1 MFAIC
6 NKQLPKML
14 KPKRLNQVAI
24 AKATGV
30 SRATVSLVLR
40 GGQGSSEETKAKVRA
55 AAEKMGYR
63 PNALVRSIRSGKS
76 RTVGV
81 LVPPHDAYWKD
92 ICYGIHDRL
101 VEADHLPLFLWD
113 SEHHNETGEQ
123 YALRQIHRLL
133 DGWVDGVILWPEFS
147 KHYAQHLHEFERR
160 NIPLVVIDHSVPGFG
175 ADVVESNE
183 TMIADLIVEH
193 LYSLKHLS
201 YLVVS
206 GPEGLGW
213 ADARVLALMS
223 KLART
228 PDTEAHELRL
238 PFGADLEEE
247 ITQKLRQHSSITAI
261 IATTDNIAKKTYQA
275 AHRLGLDIPGELSV
289 IGVGNLAFSSVL
301 SPPLTTIHQNGY
313 AVGQKAAQVELE
325 RSSGILTGPPRF
337 YTIPVELIKR
347 GSTDSVPAQRFAGS
361 KSARLSRS
369 DFSASTCPS

>member
-1 MFAIC
+1 
-6 NKQLPKML
+6 ML

-24 AKATGV
+24 ARATGV

-40 GGQGSSEETKAKVRA
+40 GGSGSSEETKAKVRA

-113 SEHHNETGEQ
+113 SEHHNESGEQ

-147 KHYAQHLHEFERR
+147 KHYAQHLQEFERR

-183 TMIADLIVEH
+183 AMIAELIVNH
-193 LYSLKHLS
+193 LASQNHRS
-201 YLVVS
+201 YLIVS
-206 GPEGLGW
+206 GPLELGW
-213 ADARVLALMS
+213 ADARCRALLDRLAKIPHS
-223 KLART
+223 
-228 PDTEAHELRL
+228 EAHVLRL
-238 PFGADLEEE
+238 PFGADLEEA
-247 ITQKLRQHSSITAI
+247 ITGFLESQTSITAI
-261 IATTDNIAKKTYQA
+261 VATTDNFARKTYQA
-275 AHRLGLDIPGELSV
+275 AHRLGLDIPGKISV

-337 YTIPVELIKR
+337 YSVPVSLVER
-347 GSTDSVPAQRFAGS
+347 GSTGPVI
-361 KSARLSRS
+361 K
-369 DFSASTCPS
+369 